1 MSERTKAEAAKVA
14 AIGQQELAQDAKDA
28 AVAAQLLA
36 EKAKN
41 DAISARNTAA
51 ENSGQA
57 EQLYATFL
65 AQYESIDARLTAL
78 EQKQG
83 D

>member
-1 MSERTKAEAAKVA
+1 MKSFGIT
-14 AIGQQELAQDAKDA
+14 LS
-28 AVAAQLLA
+28 LA
-36 EKAKN
+36 EKAKD
-41 DAISARNTAA
+41 DAIGARNTAA

-65 AQYESIDARLTAL
+65 AQYESIDTRLTAL
-78 EQKQG
+78 ERKLPNEQE